1 MSKVIITEKQ
11 LAQLVKRMSESN
23 HEEGSYMAKQQL
35 FTIAT
40 LAYKMW
46 EIMEEG
52 EQLEDW
58 MESKIAQAD
67 QMVTAVVKSYMYDE
81 ISDEL
86 KKNRGFNPEDLVLG
100 M

>member
-1 MSKVIITEKQ
+1 MGRIIITEEQ
-11 LAQLVKRMSESN
+11 LRQIKDSLHESE
-23 HEEGSYMAKQQL
+23 ERGSYMAKQQL

-40 LAYKMW
+40 LAHKMW
-46 EIMEEG
+46 EMIEEG

-67 QMVTAVVKSYMYDE
+67 EMVTAVVKSYMYDE
-81 ISDEL
+81 FSDEF
-86 KKNRGFNPEDLVLG
+86 KNNKGFNPEDLVIG

>member
-11 LAQLVKRMSESN
+11 LTQLVKRMSESN

-86 KKNRGFNPEDLVLG
+86 KKNRGFNPEDLVIG

>member
-11 LAQLVKRMSESN
+11 LTQLVKRMSESS
-23 HEEGSYMAKQQL
+23 HEEGSYRAKQQL

-81 ISDEL
+81 LTDDL
-86 KKNRGFNPEDLVLG
+86 KKTKGFNPEDLVIG

>member
-11 LAQLVKRMSESN
+11 LAKLVKRMSESS

-67 QMVTAVVKSYMYDE
+67 QMVTSVVKSYMYDE
-81 ISDEL
+81 LSDDL
-86 KKNRGFNPEDLVLG
+86 KKNKGFNPEDLVIG